1 MFAREKKAF
10 KVKNTQNDKPKN
22 ETEQAKVQE
31 AGNLRAFYKL
41 DIIDN

>member
-1 MFAREKKAF
+1 MLRARKKAF
-10 KVKNTQNDKPKN
+10 KVKTPERENKKQNKQK
-22 ETEQAKVQE
+22 KVQE

>member
-1 MFAREKKAF
+1 MFPREEKKHLRW
-10 KVKNTQNDKPKN
+10 KTPERENKKQNKQK
-22 ETEQAKVQE
+22 KVQE